1 MSYKD
6 YSVEAVKEIMTK
18 VRNSQITDH
27 NSGSHEY
34 SLVDSKHVYM
44 KNGLS
49 SRKSQKK
56 IDYEY
61 NRPTTA
67 ESNRITET
75 HIFIEKWFECEL
87 SEDYM
92 WNEIQT
98 KLDHHFTDK
107 DTAGKV
113 KEGRS
118 KKKWIYKNHSNHEMI
133 FTLKKTDRFA
143 NLKISNRVG
152 FWGAHFDGILHGSY
166 TSLILL
172 GLIYAIY
179 QPTLQL
185 SIGIFFLLWI
195 VNAFAIYKFS
205 ISSRKKKHAR
215 LSNFTD
221 KLVESFILYDKE
233 HHLSNT
239 GTESNSN

>member
-18 VRNSQITDH
+18 VRNSQIADH
-27 NSGSHEY
+27 NSGSHEL
-34 SLVDSKHVYM
+34 SLVDSKKVYM

-49 SRKSQKK
+49 SSKSKKK

-67 ESNRITET
+67 ESNRINET
-75 HIFIEKWFECEL
+75 HIFIEKWFECTL
-87 SEDYM
+87 PEDYM
-92 WNEIQT
+92 WNEIRT
-98 KLDHHFTDK
+98 KLDHYFADK
-107 DTAGKV
+107 DTTGKV

-133 FTLKKTDRFA
+133 FTLKKTDRF
-143 NLKISNRVG
+143 SNVKVSRRVG
-152 FWGAHFDGILHGSY
+152 FWGANIDGILHGSY

-179 QPTLQL
+179 QPSLQQ
-185 SIGIFFLLWI
+185 SIGIFSLFWI

-205 ISSRKKKHAR
+205 ISSRKKKHKH
-215 LSNFTD
+215 LTNFTD
-221 KLVESFILYDKE
+221 KLVESFTLHDKE

-239 GTESNSN
+239 VTESNSN